1 MKQRSVIIGFML
13 VTVCAFGAAASTPAH
28 KRPVHHRSSA
38 NSDSA
43 LAAQAKITK
52 EAATKIAL
60 AKVPGG
66 AVKSVE
72 LEREHG
78 KLIYSFDI
86 TVAGKS
92 GVDEVQVSAID
103 GSVVSVVHENAKAEK
118 KEAQAENNE
127 HH

>member
-1 MKQRSVIIGFML
+1 MNPRRAITALILVSVF
-13 VTVCAFGAAASTPAH
+13 AFGAAAAPAAR
-28 KRPVHHRSSA
+28 RPVHRRNAA

-52 EAATKIAL
+52 EAATKTAL

-66 AVKSVE
+66 VVKSVE

-86 TVAGKS
+86 TVAGKA
-92 GVDEVQVSAID
+92 GVDEVQVSAIN

-127 HH
+127 KH

>member
-1 MKQRSVIIGFML
+1 MNQRRATIAL
-13 VTVCAFGAAASTPAH
+13 VLVSMFAFSAASADPTH
-28 KRPVHHRSSA
+28 KHPVHRRNPA

-52 EAATKIAL
+52 AAATTTAL

-66 AVKSVE
+66 VVKSVE

-92 GVDEVQVSAID
+92 GVDEVQVNAID

-118 KEAQAENNE
+118 KEAQAEKSE